1 MILMKII
8 LLLMSLKL
16 MDSLFILRNFPLIC
30 FTVQLMSPGQI
41 LSFLQHKMFLILV
54 SLCLSVS
61 ASSSPS
67 PPRSPSPHFF
77 LPLSLFTS
85 FHPPSLSLSLSWP
98 FQYCLLCFL
107 LDTTQLYMIK
117 LFPVPNGL
125 NYTCQYREHSN
136 LWGCGISVA
145 SSNNSIERDVTQ
157 GHLDVPC
164 SDRHNV
170 SLYYI
175 TRDKRS
181 HVIGHVAIT
190 VNGSCPHPTSPGGM
204 ILCLL

>member
-1 MILMKII
+1 MI
-8 LLLMSLKL
+8 
-16 MDSLFILRNFPLIC
+16 
-30 FTVQLMSPGQI
+30 Q
-41 LSFLQHKMFLILV
+41 
-54 SLCLSVS
+54 
-61 ASSSPS
+61 
-67 PPRSPSPHFF
+67 
-77 LPLSLFTS
+77 
-85 FHPPSLSLSLSWP
+85 
-98 FQYCLLCFL
+98 
-107 LDTTQLYMIK
+107 

-164 SDRHNV
+164 SGRHNV

-175 TRDKRS
+175 TRDKRN
-181 HVIGHVAIT
+181 HVMDHVTIT
-190 VNGSCPHPTSPGGM
+190 VNRSCPHPTSPGGM